1 MDSPF
6 LRDFIRMRQSIGR
19 VSKPPEP
26 APEGVSFATI
36 IEKKPPAKV
45 VLEYFKKRCEELSD
59 D

>member
-6 LRDFIRMRQSIGR
+6 LRDFIRMRQSIG
-19 VSKPPEP
+19 KTKPEP
-26 APEGVSFATI
+26 EPKPHLSFATI
-36 IEKKPPAKV
+36 IEKKPPAKI